1 MARVGAAAGVR
12 EMSIWMEKRDI
23 FLMMV
28 CDDYAAATA
37 FLDKQPKSLE
47 WEEWMAPIMET
58 GAGGEYDPANAYPS
72 GLPEVFRWEAGAP
85 APTPAPAES
94 PLVLYYLP
102 VRARAENI
110 RMMLAYAGVAYED
123 RVIPFAEWK
132 AEGGLKWQMP
142 FGQLPAVQLPGD
154 GGRWPACSLGRTL
167 PACWEIATTQ
177 QADGRTLRPGISRS
191 RGRAAGRWRRSAGSS
206 RATWPRPPTRTR
218 CSKPARNS
226 RPSTRSSTS
235 SRER

>member
-1 MARVGAAAGVR
+1 
-12 EMSIWMEKRDI
+12 MEKRDI

-58 GAGGEYDPANAYPS
+58 GDGGEYDPANAYPS

-85 APTPAPAES
+85 TPAPAPAES
-94 PLVLYYLP
+94 LVLFYLP

-110 RMMLAYAGVAYED
+110 RMMLAHAGVAYED

-154 GGRWPACSLGRTL
+154 GGRWPACSAPLRTL
-167 PACWEIATTQ
+167 PAGRPQ
-177 QADGRTLRPGISRS
+177 QANKKLTGRMLWPGISRS

-206 RATWPRPPTRTR
+206 RATWPRPPTKTR

>member
-1 MARVGAAAGVR
+1 
-12 EMSIWMEKRDI
+12 
-23 FLMMV
+23 
-28 CDDYAAATA
+28 
-37 FLDKQPKSLE
+37 
-47 WEEWMAPIMET
+47 MAPIMET
-58 GAGGEYDPANAYPS
+58 GDGGEYDPANAYPS

-85 APTPAPAES
+85 TAAPAPAES

-154 GGRWPACSLGRTL
+154 GGRWPACSAPLRTL
-167 PACWEIATTQ
+167 PAGRPQ
-177 QADGRTLRPGISRS
+177 QAKGCCGQVHRAVGGVQPGGGDALRALPEQHGRGRLPRLAVRSRPGTRDHQPDRQRLHG
-191 RGRAAGRWRRSAGSS
+191 RGRH
-206 RATWPRPPTRTR
+206 
-218 CSKPARNS
+218 PA
-226 RPSTRSSTS
+226 
-235 SRER
+235 

>member
-1 MARVGAAAGVR
+1 
-12 EMSIWMEKRDI
+12 MSIWMEKRDI

-58 GAGGEYDPANAYPS
+58 GDGGEYDPANAYPS

-85 APTPAPAES
+85 TAAAAPAES

-110 RMMLAYAGVAYED
+110 RMMLAHAGVAYED

-154 GGRWPACSLGRTL
+154 GGRWPACYAPSCARAPCCCKT
-167 PACWEIATTQ
+167 ATTH
-177 QADGRTLRPGISRS
+177 ACKLTGRMLRPGTSRS

-235 SRER
+235 SRAR